1 MRPSSLLGVPSTDP
15 QALLIDLTIAH
26 RASLW
31 ELEHGV
37 GEWWWVSILKAL
49 GGGGTDSAKAKPQ
62 QQQVRWF

>member
-1 MRPSSLLGVPSTDP
+1 VPSTDA

-31 ELEHGV
+31 EFEHGV

-49 GGGGTDSAKAKPQ
+49 GGGGTGETKSKPQ